1 VGRRINADG
10 VQPCMPEF
18 RRGEMNINVLRE
30 EYPVARKDHNCSAC
44 EWIREDMRD
53 FTFAELREIVI
64 AKRNG
69 WKIKKGQKYIKQI
82 NICDGDFG
90 VYKAIPEIHD
100 ICIEHDMFEN

>member
-1 VGRRINADG
+1 MD
-10 VQPCMPEF
+10 
-18 RRGEMNINVLRE
+18 INVLRE

>member
-1 VGRRINADG
+1 
-10 VQPCMPEF
+10 
-18 RRGEMNINVLRE
+18 MNINVLRE